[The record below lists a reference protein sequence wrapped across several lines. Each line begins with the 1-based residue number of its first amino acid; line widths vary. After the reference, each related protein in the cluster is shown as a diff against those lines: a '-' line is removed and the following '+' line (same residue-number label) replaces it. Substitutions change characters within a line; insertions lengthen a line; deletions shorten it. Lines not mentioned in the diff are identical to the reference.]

1 MTTLLPV
8 LSNLDRSDHAQFW
21 NVGVPAI
28 AITDTAVLR
37 NPHYHRPTDTPDTL
51 DYTRLAAV
59 TAATAMLAI
68 SADSATERIDEAVQ
82 WHR

>member
-1 MTTLLPV
+1 
-8 LSNLDRSDHAQFW
+8 
-21 NVGVPAI
+21 
-28 AITDTAVLR
+28 VLR

-59 TAATAMLAI
+59 TTATATLAI

-82 WHR
+82 